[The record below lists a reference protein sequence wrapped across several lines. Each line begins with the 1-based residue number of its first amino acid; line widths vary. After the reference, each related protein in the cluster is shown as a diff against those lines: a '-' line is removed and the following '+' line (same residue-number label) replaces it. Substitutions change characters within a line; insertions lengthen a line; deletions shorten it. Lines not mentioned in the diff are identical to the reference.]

1 MNTISTILSF
11 IVILLCCILF
21 FSWHAGFSPFGPTSY
36 TALSDDAK
44 QYPSLLAH
52 DTVTAIAAKHGKSTG
67 QVLLR
72 WSVQRDVVVV
82 PKSVSQDRL
91 KQNIDVFGFALDEA
105 DMKALDALEAGKRF
119 NDPGVFANYPIW
131 N

>member
-1 MNTISTILSF
+1 M
-11 IVILLCCILF
+11 
-21 FSWHAGFSPFGPTSY
+21 A
-36 TALSDDAK
+36 
-44 QYPSLLAH
+44 
-52 DTVTAIAAKHGKSTG
+52 AIAAKHGKSTG

-91 KQNIDVFGFALDEA
+91 KQNIDVFGFALDDG

-119 NDPGVFANYPIW
+119 NDPGQFANYPIW